1 MSIEAVNDSEKAV
14 TPAVA
19 IGDGSTVIFH
29 FDIKLTD
36 GSAAES
42 TRVHNKPAKLQMGDG
57 SLSPAF
63 EAQLSGLQA
72 GDKKTFTLAPEDAY
86 GLPNPDNIYYVDR
99 SKFSLD
105 APAQVGMIVGFAM
118 PDGSEL
124 PGLIREVVG
133 DSVTVDFNHPLAGQT
148 LTFNVEIVQV
158 SN

>member
-1 MSIEAVNDSEKAV
+1 MI
-14 TPAVA
+14 
-19 IGDGSTVIFH
+19 IGAGSTVIFH
-29 FDIKLTD
+29 FDIKLAD

-42 TRVHNKPAKLQMGDG
+42 TRVHNKPARLQMGDG

-63 EAQLSGLQA
+63 EAQLLGMA
-72 GDKKTFTLAPEDAY
+72 KGDKRSFTLEPQDAY
-86 GLPNPDNIYYVDR
+86 GMPNPDNIYYVDR
-99 SKFSLD
+99 SKFSGD

-148 LTFNVEIVQV
+148 LTFNVEIVEVQ
-158 SN
+158 S

>member
-1 MSIEAVNDSEKAV
+1 MSEIQAN
-14 TPAVA
+14 
-19 IGDGSTVIFH
+19 STVIFH
-29 FDIKLTD
+29 FDITLAD

-63 EAQLSGLQA
+63 EAQLLGMSA
-72 GDKKTFTLAPEDAY
+72 GEKKSFTLAPEDAY
-86 GLPNPDNIYYVDR
+86 GMPNPDNIYYVDR
-99 SKFSLD
+99 SKFSAD
-105 APAQVGMIVGFAM
+105 APAKVGAIIGFAM

-124 PGLIREVVG
+124 PGLVRDVVG

-158 SN
+158 S

>member
-1 MSIEAVNDSEKAV
+1 MI
-14 TPAVA
+14 
-19 IGDGSTVIFH
+19 IGAGSTVIFH
-29 FDIKLTD
+29 FDIKLAD

-42 TRVHNKPAKLQMGDG
+42 TRVHNKPARLQMGDG

-63 EAQLSGLQA
+63 EAQLMGMA
-72 GDKKTFTLAPEDAY
+72 KGDKRSFTLAPEDAY
-86 GLPNPDNIYYVDR
+86 GMPNPDNIYYVDR
-99 SKFSLD
+99 SKFSAD

-148 LTFNVEIVQV
+148 LTFNVEIVEVQ
-158 SN
+158 S

>member
-1 MSIEAVNDSEKAV
+1 MNLA
-14 TPAVA
+14 T
-19 IGDGSTVIFH
+19 IGAGSTVIFH
-29 FDIKLTD
+29 FDIKLAD

-63 EAQLSGLQA
+63 EAQLSGMQA
-72 GDKKTFTLAPEDAY
+72 GEQKTFTLAPEDAY
-86 GLPNPDNIYYVDR
+86 GMPNPDNIYYVDR

-148 LTFNVEIVQV
+148 LTFNIEIVQV

>member
-1 MSIEAVNDSEKAV
+1 MI
-14 TPAVA
+14 
-19 IGDGSTVIFH
+19 IGAGSTVIFH
-29 FDIKLTD
+29 FDIKLAD

-63 EAQLSGLQA
+63 EAQLMGMA
-72 GDKKTFTLAPEDAY
+72 KGDKRSFKLAPEDAY
-86 GLPNPDNIYYVDR
+86 GQPNPDNIYYVDR
-99 SKFSLD
+99 SKFSSD

-148 LTFNVEIVQV
+148 LTFNVEIVEVQ
-158 SN
+158 S

>member
-1 MSIEAVNDSEKAV
+1 MSLGV
-14 TPAVA
+14 
-19 IGDGSTVIFH
+19 IGAGSTVIFH
-29 FDIKLTD
+29 FDIKLAD

-63 EAQLSGLQA
+63 EAQLTGMQA
-72 GDKKTFTLAPEDAY
+72 GEKKTFTLAPEDAY
-86 GLPNPDNIYYVDR
+86 GMPNPDNIYYVDR
-99 SKFSLD
+99 SKFSLE
-105 APAQVGMIVGFAM
+105 APAKVGMIVGFGM

-148 LTFNVEIVQV
+148 LTFNIEIVQV

>member
-1 MSIEAVNDSEKAV
+1 MTDAVIAGN
-14 TPAVA
+14 
-19 IGDGSTVIFH
+19 STVIFH
-29 FDIKLTD
+29 FDIKLSD

-57 SLSPAF
+57 SISPAF
-63 EAQLSGLQA
+63 EAELSGLKA

-86 GLPNPDNIYYVDR
+86 GMPNPDNIYYVDR
-99 SKFSLD
+99 SKFSAD
-105 APAQVGMIVGFAM
+105 APAKVGAIIGFAM

-124 PGLIREVVG
+124 PGLVRDVVG

-158 SN
+158 S

>member
-1 MSIEAVNDSEKAV
+1 MSEIQAN
-14 TPAVA
+14 
-19 IGDGSTVIFH
+19 STVIFH
-29 FDIKLTD
+29 FDITLAD

-63 EAQLSGLQA
+63 EAQLLGMTA
-72 GDKKTFTLAPEDAY
+72 GEKKSFTLAPEDAY
-86 GLPNPDNIYYVDR
+86 GMPNPDNIYYVDR
-99 SKFSLD
+99 SKFSAD
-105 APAQVGMIVGFAM
+105 APAKVGAIIGFAM

-124 PGLIREVVG
+124 PGLVREVVG

-158 SN
+158 S

>member
-1 MSIEAVNDSEKAV
+1 MSEIQAN
-14 TPAVA
+14 
-19 IGDGSTVIFH
+19 STVIFH
-29 FDIKLTD
+29 FDITLAD

-63 EAQLSGLQA
+63 EAQLLGMTA
-72 GDKKTFTLAPEDAY
+72 GEKKSFTLAPEDAY
-86 GLPNPDNIYYVDR
+86 GMPNPDNIYYVDR
-99 SKFSLD
+99 SKFSAD
-105 APAQVGMIVGFAM
+105 APAKVGAIIGFAM

-124 PGLIREVVG
+124 PGLVRDVVG

-158 SN
+158 S